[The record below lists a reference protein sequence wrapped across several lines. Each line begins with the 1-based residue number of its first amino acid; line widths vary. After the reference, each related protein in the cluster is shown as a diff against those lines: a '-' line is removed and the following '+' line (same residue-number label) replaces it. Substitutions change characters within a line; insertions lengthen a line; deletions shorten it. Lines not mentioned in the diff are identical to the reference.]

1 MEHVEIKFYQQDAG
15 FDTRTDESSIKI
27 TVDDTY
33 LSEKSLTKIIDAVA
47 FSDVHDAMGLERVEV
62 NYWQDMEGYRERLI
76 PVRKDKQ

>member
-1 MEHVEIKFYQQDAG
+1 MEYVEIKFYQQDAG
-15 FDTRTDESSIKI
+15 FNTNIDDSSIKI

-47 FSDVHDAMGLERVEV
+47 FADVHDAMGLERVEV

-76 PVRKDKQ
+76 PVRKAKQ

>member
-15 FDTRTDESSIKI
+15 FNTNIDDSSIKI

-47 FSDVHDAMGLERVEV
+47 FADVHDAMGLERVEV
-62 NYWQDMEGYRERLI
+62 NYWQDMEGYRECLT
-76 PVRKDKQ
+76 PVRKAKQ